1 MNKESWLTFLN
12 CQKSNTTLTVVILR
26 LFCAVNR
33 LPFYNLKRTV
43 HHIILKVLRML
54 HLQLFRKLVPPPYW
68 WSCLVYVYPGLSV
81 YLSEIWEEILHW
93 HFVDTW
99 TGFVPWCTEEHTVLR
114 IIASDASQSRWGAM
128 LSLPNSIASVRVY
141 FGQDMD
147 EIDIATKEVHTLLC
161 SLQAIVPCF
170 TNTQV
175 DAIIDNQD
183 L

>member
-1 MNKESWLTFLN
+1 MVMLGLCISRLI
-12 CQKSNTTLTVVILR
+12 SVPIRDLR
-26 LFCAVNR
+26 
-33 LPFYNLKRTV
+33 
-43 HHIILKVLRML
+43 
-54 HLQLFRKLVPPPYW
+54 
-68 WSCLVYVYPGLSV
+68 
-81 YLSEIWEEILHW
+81 EEILHW

-128 LSLPNSIASVRVY
+128 LSLPNGIASVRVY

-161 SLQAIVPCF
+161 SLQAIVPPF

-175 DAIIDNQD
+175 DAIIDHQD